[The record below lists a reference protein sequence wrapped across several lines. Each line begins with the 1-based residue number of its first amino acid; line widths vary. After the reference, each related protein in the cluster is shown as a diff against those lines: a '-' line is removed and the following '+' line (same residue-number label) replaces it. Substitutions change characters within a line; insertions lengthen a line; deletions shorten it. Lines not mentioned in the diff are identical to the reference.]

1 MLIKNV
7 KLAEK
12 NENVDLRITDGKF
25 VAIQAGLKPNENEQ
39 VINGNGNL
47 ALPPYIDS
55 HVHLDTTMTA
65 GQPQGRNAGCC
76 GIAAGCFS
84 ARRNFI
90 IPTWKGIDGRSH

>member
-55 HVHLDTTMTA
+55 H
-65 GQPQGRNAGCC
+65 
-76 GIAAGCFS
+76 
-84 ARRNFI
+84 
-90 IPTWKGIDGRSH
+90 RSLGYHQ